1 MMGPHLTAHNELAVA
16 AEKSS
21 RRPLFWWMRT
31 QLGRTRPAP
40 IVSLAVSVPHP
51 PEPAARPRPFRSLPR
66 CTTEKSYPSSLFD
79 ARCRCSSFRRK
90 APKPPSTQ
98 PEVVAETAQG
108 RLWSDQVRTA
118 SEARGRYRRPHSD
131 LDEVKMWIRSRGR
144 PRRRSRPEMVN
155 EEESPRAVR

>member
-1 MMGPHLTAHNELAVA
+1 
-16 AEKSS
+16 
-21 RRPLFWWMRT
+21 
-31 QLGRTRPAP
+31 
-40 IVSLAVSVPHP
+40 
-51 PEPAARPRPFRSLPR
+51 
-66 CTTEKSYPSSLFD
+66 
-79 ARCRCSSFRRK
+79 
-90 APKPPSTQ
+90 
-98 PEVVAETAQG
+98 VVAETAQG